1 MKKKNVPIFT
11 HERGGARLIEHRA
24 AAVGREDLRHHHA
37 QTFRRAPRALE
48 IPRARVAVQMLV
60 ARRHDGALTA
70 RREPRGARESVGGS
84 RRGPFDALQRGET
97 VAAARRRDA
106 RRAVCHFSP
115 VVQQRRVGIEKVRE
129 VEGGGERLWP
139 RESVSIALVGG
150 WECRHMK
157 VRGCGG
163 AAAGRVRRCK
173 EEQRALR
180 TSASQRAS
188 MTPWGVVSRIAASW
202 HTALVGGWGSGDARA
217 RGCNGGAAAARAER
231 SSAAQERGEI
241 SLCDVPVRPID
252 VVGERIASRCR
263 SVDAMGKHGTEHQH
277 HEGACARGASRRRRR
292 RRERRRRD
300 HHCLKTFACLSTR
313 LAFKRSELQKGQLD
327 TEPLFRLVESIK
339 FTF

>member
-1 MKKKNVPIFT
+1 M
-11 HERGGARLIEHRA
+11 A
-24 AAVGREDLRHHHA
+24 
-37 QTFRRAPRALE
+37 
-48 IPRARVAVQMLV
+48 ARV
-60 ARRHDGALTA
+60 G
-70 RREPRGARESVGGS
+70 
-84 RRGPFDALQRGET
+84 
-97 VAAARRRDA
+97 
-106 RRAVCHFSP
+106 
-115 VVQQRRVGIEKVRE
+115 
-129 VEGGGERLWP
+129 
-139 RESVSIALVGG
+139 IALVGG

-231 SSAAQERGEI
+231 SSAAQERGV
-241 SLCDVPVRPID
+241 LCDVPVRPID

-263 SVDAMGKHGTEHQH
+263 SVDAMGKHGTGTEHQH

-327 TEPLFRLVESIK
+327 TEPLFRLFESIK